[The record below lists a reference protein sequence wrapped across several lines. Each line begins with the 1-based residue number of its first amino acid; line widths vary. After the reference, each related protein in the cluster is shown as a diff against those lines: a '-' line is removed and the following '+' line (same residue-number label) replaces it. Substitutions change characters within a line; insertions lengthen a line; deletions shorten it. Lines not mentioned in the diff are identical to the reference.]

1 MKLSAAAK
9 KVEES
14 IEETL
19 TYMNYPT
26 EHWKQIRTSNTIE
39 RVNKEIKRR
48 TKAIGAFPNVQSTLM
63 LVCAR
68 LRHVAESNW

>member
-1 MKLSAAAK
+1 MKLSVAAK

-48 TKAIGAFPNVQSTLM
+48 TKAIGAFPDG
-63 LVCAR
+63 
-68 LRHVAESNW
+68 